1 MVDFRNTLHLTLT
14 EISNWF
20 RSNLLTLNY
29 DNTHILQFVTKK
41 QKEIQQ
47 QIVTSNSV
55 VTNTNSTKF
64 LGLIIDST
72 LSWKKHVNEL
82 TLKLNKAC
90 YVTRTLTFLKSPE
103 MLRMV
108 YFSNFHFLMS
118 YGIFW
123 GNSHHSINIFKIP
136 KRIIRITTNSNRCDT
151 CRPLFQQL
159 RILPLPSQ
167 YIYSLLS
174 FVVTNK
180 NLFLLIVFLGP

>member
-29 DNTHILQFVTKK
+29 DKTHILQFVTKK

-47 QIVTSNSV
+47 QIVTSNSII
-55 VTNTNSTKF
+55 TNTNSTKF

-72 LSWKKHVNEL
+72 LSWKNHVNEL
-82 TLKLNKAC
+82 TPKLNKAC

-108 YFSNFHFLMS
+108 YFSNFHSLMS
-118 YGIFW
+118 YGIIFW
-123 GNSHHSINIFKIP
+123 VNSHHSINIFKS
-136 KRIIRITTNSNRCDT
+136 KKKN
-151 CRPLFQQL
+151 
-159 RILPLPSQ
+159 
-167 YIYSLLS
+167 
-174 FVVTNK
+174 NK
-180 NLFLLIVFLGP
+180 NYDKIQ